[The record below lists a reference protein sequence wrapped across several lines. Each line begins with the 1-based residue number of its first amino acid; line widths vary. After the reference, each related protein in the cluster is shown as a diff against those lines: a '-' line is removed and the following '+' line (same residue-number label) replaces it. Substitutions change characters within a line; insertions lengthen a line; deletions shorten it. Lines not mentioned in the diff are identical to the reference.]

1 MGFAFALAVIAGL
14 SVANLYYVQSLLPAI
29 AQQLGLSAS
38 TVLLAP
44 MVIQIGLALSLLL
57 VLPIGDGLERRKL
70 LVKAALGTA
79 IASAAIAFLP
89 DFRMLLIAWF
99 VLGLFA
105 LVPYLL
111 PAYASGLVADDVR
124 GKTLGVIL
132 SGQFSGILL
141 SRSFSGVV
149 GEQFGWRSVFVFS
162 ALTMAVIAVWMHKR
176 LPFEKKPEPIS
187 YFSLQASQLRLLRSY
202 PDLRRACISQSLQF
216 GTFMGV
222 WSALAFHLS
231 ESPWRMG
238 PALIGAFGLV
248 GIVSIAAAP
257 SIGRLVDQVGA
268 ARIVIF
274 STLCSLLGVVL
285 LALFSTSLVGIAFG
299 LVFLDLGVQGSYVA
313 NQTRVFSLNPAARS
327 RMACLLF
334 FSAYAGAAFSSAM
347 VAYFWSGWGWQG
359 VTAIG
364 IVLVLLA
371 LISQYRTKRHSAA
384 Y

>member
-1 MGFAFALAVIAGL
+1 MVFAFALAVIAGL

-57 VLPIGDGLERRKL
+57 VLPIGDGLERRQL
-70 LVKAALGTA
+70 LVKAAFGTA

-89 DFRMLLIAWF
+89 DFRMLMVAWF

-111 PAYASGLVADDVR
+111 PAYASGLVADDIR

-132 SGQFSGILL
+132 SGQFAGILL
-141 SRSFSGVV
+141 SRSFSGLV

-162 ALTMAVIAVWMHKR
+162 SLVMAVIAVWMRHR
-176 LPFEKKPEPIS
+176 LPVEKHPVPIP
-187 YFSLQASQLRLLRSY
+187 YLRLQASQLRLLRTY
-202 PDLRRACISQSLQF
+202 HELRRACISQSLQF

-231 ESPWRMG
+231 EPPWQMG
-238 PALIGAFGLV
+238 PALIGTFGLV
-248 GIVSIAAAP
+248 GIVSIVAAP

-268 ARIVIF
+268 ARIVVF

-285 LALFSTSLVGIAFG
+285 LAIYATSLAGIALG

-313 NQTRVFSLNPAARS
+313 NQTRVFSLNPEARS

-334 FSAYAGAAFSSAM
+334 FSAYAGAAISSAM
-347 VAYFWSGWGWQG
+347 VAYFWSGWGWHG

>member
-29 AQQLGLSAS
+29 ALQLDLSAS

-44 MVIQIGLALSLLL
+44 MVIQIGLAISLLL
-57 VLPIGDGLERRKL
+57 VLPIGDGLERRQL

-79 IASAAIAFLP
+79 IASAAISLLP
-89 DFRMLLIAWF
+89 DFKMLLIAWF

-111 PAYASGLVADDVR
+111 PAYASGLVAEDIR

-162 ALTMAVIAVWMHKR
+162 SLVMAIIVVWMSNY
-176 LPFEKKPEPIS
+176 LPVEKKPEPIS
-187 YFSLQASQLRLLRSY
+187 YLSLQGSQLRLLRSY
-202 PDLRRACISQSLQF
+202 SDLRRSCVSQSLQF

-231 ESPWRMG
+231 ESPWHMG

-248 GIVSIAAAP
+248 GIVSIVAAP

-268 ARIVIF
+268 AKIVVL

-285 LALFSTSLVGIAFG
+285 LASFPASLFGIVLG

-313 NQTRVFSLNPAARS
+313 NQTRVFSLDPAARS

-334 FSAYAGAAFSSAM
+334 FSAYAGAAISSAM

-359 VTAIG
+359 VTTIG
-364 IVLVLLA
+364 IVLVSLA
-371 LISQYRTKRHSAA
+371 LISQCRTRRYSTVN
-384 Y
+384 

>member
-29 AQQLGLSAS
+29 AQQLDLSAS

-44 MVIQIGLALSLLL
+44 MVIQIGLAISLLL
-57 VLPIGDGLERRKL
+57 VLPIGDGLERRQL
-70 LVKAALGTA
+70 LVKSALGTA
-79 IASAAIAFLP
+79 IASAAIALLP
-89 DFRMLLIAWF
+89 DFKMLLIAWF

-111 PAYASGLVADDVR
+111 PAYASGLVVGDIR

-162 ALTMAVIAVWMHKR
+162 SLVMTVIVVWMSNY
-176 LPFEKKPEPIS
+176 LPVENKPEPIS
-187 YFSLQASQLRLLRSY
+187 YLSLQGSQLRLLRSY
-202 PDLRRACISQSLQF
+202 SDLRRSCISQSLQF

-231 ESPWRMG
+231 ESPWHMG

-248 GIVSIAAAP
+248 GIVSIVAAP

-268 ARIVIF
+268 AKIVVL

-285 LALFSTSLVGIAFG
+285 LASFPASLFGIVLG

-313 NQTRVFSLNPAARS
+313 NQTRVFSLDPAARS

-334 FSAYAGAAFSSAM
+334 FSSYAGAAISSAM
-347 VAYFWSGWGWQG
+347 VSYFWSGWGWQG
-359 VTAIG
+359 VTTIG
-364 IVLVLLA
+364 IVLVSLA
-371 LISQYRTKRHSAA
+371 LISQCRTGRHSTVN
-384 Y
+384 

>member
-29 AQQLGLSAS
+29 ALQLDLSAS

-44 MVIQIGLALSLLL
+44 MVIQIGLAISLLL
-57 VLPIGDGLERRKL
+57 VLPIGDGLERRQL

-79 IASAAIAFLP
+79 IASAAISLLP
-89 DFRMLLIAWF
+89 DFKMLLIAWF
-99 VLGLFA
+99 VQGLFA

-111 PAYASGLVADDVR
+111 PAYASGLVAEDIR

-162 ALTMAVIAVWMHKR
+162 SLVMAIIVVWMSNY
-176 LPFEKKPEPIS
+176 LPVEKKPEPIS
-187 YFSLQASQLRLLRSY
+187 YLSLQGSQLRLLRSY
-202 PDLRRACISQSLQF
+202 SDLRRSCVSQSLQF

-231 ESPWRMG
+231 ESPWHMG

-248 GIVSIAAAP
+248 GIVSIVAAP

-268 ARIVIF
+268 AKIVVL

-285 LALFSTSLVGIAFG
+285 LASFPASLFGIVLG

-313 NQTRVFSLNPAARS
+313 NLTRVFSLDPAARS

-334 FSAYAGAAFSSAM
+334 FSAYAGAAISSAM

-359 VTAIG
+359 VTTIG
-364 IVLVLLA
+364 IVLVSLA
-371 LISQYRTKRHSAA
+371 LISQCRTRRYSTVN
-384 Y
+384 

>member
-29 AQQLGLSAS
+29 AQQLDLSAS

-44 MVIQIGLALSLLL
+44 MVIQIGLAISLLL
-57 VLPIGDGLERRKL
+57 VLPIGDGLERRQL

-79 IASAAIAFLP
+79 IASAAISLLP
-89 DFRMLLIAWF
+89 DFKMLLIAWF

-111 PAYASGLVADDVR
+111 PAYASGLVAEDIR

-162 ALTMAVIAVWMHKR
+162 SLVMAVIVVWMSNY
-176 LPFEKKPEPIS
+176 LPVENKPAPIS
-187 YFSLQASQLRLLRSY
+187 YLSLQGSQLRLLRSY
-202 PDLRRACISQSLQF
+202 SDLRRSCVSQSLQF

-231 ESPWRMG
+231 ESPWHMG

-248 GIVSIAAAP
+248 GIVSIVAAP

-268 ARIVIF
+268 AKIVVL

-285 LALFSTSLVGIAFG
+285 LASFPASLFGIVLG

-313 NQTRVFSLNPAARS
+313 NQTRVFSLDPAARS

-334 FSAYAGAAFSSAM
+334 FSAYAGAAISSAM

-359 VTAIG
+359 VTTIG
-364 IVLVLLA
+364 IVLVSLA
-371 LISQYRTKRHSAA
+371 LISQCRTRRHSTVN
-384 Y
+384 

>member
-29 AQQLGLSAS
+29 ALQLDLSAS

-44 MVIQIGLALSLLL
+44 MVIQIGLAISLLL
-57 VLPIGDGLERRKL
+57 VLPIGDGLERRQL

-79 IASAAIAFLP
+79 IASAAISLLP
-89 DFRMLLIAWF
+89 DFKMLLIAWF
-99 VLGLFA
+99 VQGLFA

-111 PAYASGLVADDVR
+111 PAYASGLVAEDIR

-162 ALTMAVIAVWMHKR
+162 SLVMAIIVVWMSNY
-176 LPFEKKPEPIS
+176 LPVEKKPEPIS
-187 YFSLQASQLRLLRSY
+187 YLSLQGSQLRLLRSY
-202 PDLRRACISQSLQF
+202 SDLRRSCVSQSLQF

-231 ESPWRMG
+231 ESPWHMG

-248 GIVSIAAAP
+248 GIVSIVAAP

-268 ARIVIF
+268 AKIVVL

-285 LALFSTSLVGIAFG
+285 LASFPASLFGIVLG
-299 LVFLDLGVQGSYVA
+299 LVFLDLGVQGSYVS
-313 NQTRVFSLNPAARS
+313 NLTRVFSLDPAARS

-334 FSAYAGAAFSSAM
+334 FSAYAGAAISSAM

-359 VTAIG
+359 VTTIG
-364 IVLVLLA
+364 IVLVSLA
-371 LISQYRTKRHSAA
+371 LISQCRTRRYSTVN
-384 Y
+384 

>member
-29 AQQLGLSAS
+29 AQQLDLSAS

-44 MVIQIGLALSLLL
+44 MVIQIGLAISLLL
-57 VLPIGDGLERRKL
+57 VLPIGDGLERRQL

-79 IASAAIAFLP
+79 IASAAISLLP
-89 DFRMLLIAWF
+89 DFKMLLIAWF

-111 PAYASGLVADDVR
+111 PAYASGLVAEDIR

-162 ALTMAVIAVWMHKR
+162 SLVMAVIVVWMSNY
-176 LPFEKKPEPIS
+176 LPVENKPEPIS
-187 YFSLQASQLRLLRSY
+187 YLSLQGSQLRLLRSY
-202 PDLRRACISQSLQF
+202 SDLRRSCVSQSLQF

-231 ESPWRMG
+231 ESPWHMG

-248 GIVSIAAAP
+248 GIVSIVAAP

-268 ARIVIF
+268 AKIVVL

-285 LALFSTSLVGIAFG
+285 LASFPASLFGIVLG

-313 NQTRVFSLNPAARS
+313 NQTRVFSIDPAARS

-334 FSAYAGAAFSSAM
+334 FSAYAGAAI
-347 VAYFWSGWGWQG
+347 Y
-359 VTAIG
+359 
-364 IVLVLLA
+364 
-371 LISQYRTKRHSAA
+371 
-384 Y
+384 